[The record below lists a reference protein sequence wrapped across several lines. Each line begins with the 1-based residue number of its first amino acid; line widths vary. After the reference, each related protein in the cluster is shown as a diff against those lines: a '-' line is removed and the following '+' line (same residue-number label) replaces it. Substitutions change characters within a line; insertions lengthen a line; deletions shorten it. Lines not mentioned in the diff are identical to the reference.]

1 MVVVLRVTSSVFL
14 RYAVMLPCVQ
24 SSIEIRDPQPS
35 HEQEDDHQREGEGEP
50 GAEVDDV
57 TVWEV
62 AGKSKLRLRQT
73 AAKKLRCFFFKRR
86 RCRNVTFSADQSW
99 WGWGPYR
106 WASPSRRYWTSREY
120 RWGILSTHSAG
131 IPPRIGSPRLTAHR
145 PGAPPPGW
153 WNPW

>member
-73 AAKKLRCFFFKRR
+73 AAKKLRFFFFKRR
-86 RCRNVTFSADQSW
+86 RCRNVTFSADQS
-99 WGWGPYR
+99 
-106 WASPSRRYWTSREY
+106 
-120 RWGILSTHSAG
+120 
-131 IPPRIGSPRLTAHR
+131 
-145 PGAPPPGW
+145 
-153 WNPW
+153 